1 MKGIAII
8 RLSEYS
14 RAILKAAESYDPE
27 LFLPAAAA
35 APHMLSLRQ
44 SIQQGRHPYAY
55 IYIVRYVYMYI
66 NAYYVC
72 VYIAIYIYR
81 QSRTPILFKGNLC
94 TRLVDDSNSIC
105 VNSNVSLCLTIPFF
119 HYAF

>member
-1 MKGIAII
+1 MDDTQRRG
-8 RLSEYS
+8 L
-14 RAILKAAESYDPE
+14 L
-27 LFLPAAAA
+27 LFDL
-35 APHMLSLRQ
+35 Q
-44 SIQQGRHPYAY
+44 SILEPFSKLLSHTIQNCSFQLQQLLDICSLCGRAFNKVDIPMH

-105 VNSNVSLCLTIPFF
+105 VNSNVSLCLTIP
-119 HYAF
+119 